1 MRHHQ
6 TLTTAALVLLASLVC
21 VTFGAPTAA
30 IEHSVHR
37 RALAD
42 DIAKT
47 TAAIDR
53 ASAGLAAILDQIA
66 KAVGTAGGAGTPAGA
81 EGTAG
86 TGTAG
91 TQTTGGTAG
100 KATESG
106 VASKAEQ
113 TGTATKTKG
122 NNGGATGVATK
133 TKGNKGGKATG
144 TGVASKGNNGANKT
158 KAVPPGQAKKAT
170 ATGAAA
176 TGVATNGNTGV
187 GKGANKVP
195 PGQAKKTAA
204 TVKPTG
210 TFPGTSPAT
219 RTAGAEAPPAPTT
232 PATTS
237 GTAAAGGADV
247 AAVKPALTKGGIIPD
262 IIKDITPSIALS
274 VTYPVGAVS
283 LGNNITPA
291 QAAAQPIFAFTPASA
306 TDLHT
311 LLMVDPDVPS
321 RASASPT
328 AGQFRHMALLNI
340 RGSDIATALAAS
352 PYVGPGPPRGSGPH
366 RYTFLLF
373 KQTAEVSAATAGIGA
388 ADRAGFKAQEFA
400 DKLGLQLVGANF
412 MLSETP

>member
-21 VTFGAPTAA
+21 VTVGAPTAA

-66 KAVGTAGGAGTPAGA
+66 KAVGAAGGAGTPAGA
-81 EGTAG
+81 EGTTAG

-91 TQTTGGTAG
+91 TQTAGGTAG

-106 VASKAEQ
+106 VASKAQQ

-144 TGVASKGNNGANKT
+144 TGAASKGNNG
-158 KAVPPGQAKKAT
+158 
-170 ATGAAA
+170 
-176 TGVATNGNTGV
+176 V
-187 GKGANKVP
+187 GSGANKIP

-219 RTAGAEAPPAPTT
+219 RTAGAEAPPAPIT

-274 VTYPVGAVS
+274 VTYSVGAVS

-412 MLSETP
+412 MLSENP